1 MIMRIGLAAIGLMV
15 CALSVQA
22 KDIGTFGMTYRIAER
37 DALAEIEERAR
48 QVDWRK
54 VLDKRKVE
62 NFQGPPDRVR
72 LPRTKR
78 NRSFPVDMTYTTEID
93 VPDGKGGILYPKG
106 YTFNPLDYV
115 TYPKTL
121 VVIDGTDP
129 ELVKWFAASEYD
141 KRLDVMLLLTEGSF
155 GSVSKKI
162 SRPLFYADRKIVE
175 RLKLQAVPSVVRQKG
190 RAMEVLEIFIPPV
203 SGNTIRR
210 KGGKHAT
217 VHSER

>member
-1 MIMRIGLAAIGLMV
+1 MTIRNGLAAIGLMV
-15 CALSVQA
+15 CVSSAQA
-22 KDIGTFGMTYRIAER
+22 KELGTFGMTYRIAER
-37 DALAEIEERAR
+37 DALAEIEERAK
-48 QVDWRK
+48 QVDWHN

-72 LPRTKR
+72 LPRAKR
-78 NRSFPVDMTYTTEID
+78 NRNFPVDMTYTTEID

-121 VVIDGTDP
+121 VVIDGADADQ
-129 ELVKWFAASEYD
+129 VKWFAASEYD
-141 KRLDVMLLLTEGSF
+141 KRLDVTLLLTEGSF
-155 GSVSKKI
+155 GAVSKRI

-190 RAMEVLEIFIPPV
+190 RIMEVTEVKLTKGIGTPAQ
-203 SGNTIRR
+203 GR
-210 KGGKHAT
+210 KG
-217 VHSER
+217 SP

>member
-1 MIMRIGLAAIGLMV
+1 MIMRTGLAAIALLV
-15 CALSVQA
+15 CSLSVQA

-48 QVDWRK
+48 QVDWHK

-62 NFQGPPDRVR
+62 NFQGPPDMVR
-72 LPRTKR
+72 LPRAKR

-129 ELVKWFAASEYD
+129 EQVKWFAASEYD
-141 KRLDVMLLLTEGSF
+141 KRLDVTLLLTEGSF

-162 SRPLFYADRKIVE
+162 SRPLFYADRKMVD
-175 RLKLQAVPSVVRQKG
+175 RLKLKAVPSVIRQNG
-190 RAMEVLEIFIPPV
+190 RFMEVAEVKLPI
-203 SGNTIRR
+203 GQTKAAGKAQHYR
-210 KGGKHAT
+210 KGAP
-217 VHSER
+217 

>member
-1 MIMRIGLAAIGLMV
+1 MTIRIGLAAIGLMV
-15 CALSVQA
+15 SVSSAQA
-22 KDIGTFGMTYRIAER
+22 KDLGTFGMTYRIAER
-37 DALAEIEERAR
+37 DALAEVEERAK
-48 QVDWRK
+48 QVDWHK

-72 LPRTKR
+72 LPRAKR

-129 ELVKWFAASEYD
+129 EQVKWFAASEYD
-141 KRLDVMLLLTEGSF
+141 KRLDVTLLLTEGSF
-155 GSVSKKI
+155 GLISKRI

-190 RAMEVLEIFIPPV
+190 RMMEITEVKLAKI
-203 SGNTIRR
+203 IRTRAQGR
-210 KGGKHAT
+210 KG
-217 VHSER
+217 SP

>member
-1 MIMRIGLAAIGLMV
+1 MIRYSGV
-15 CALSVQA
+15 ALISLLLGVSSVQA
-22 KDIGTFGMTYRIAER
+22 KELGSFGMTYRIAER

-48 QVDWRK
+48 QVDWHK

-72 LPRTKR
+72 LPRARR
-78 NRSFPVDMTYTTEID
+78 NRSFPVDVTYTTEID
-93 VPDGKGGILYPKG
+93 VPDGKGGVLYPKG

-129 ELVKWFAASEYD
+129 EQVKWFAASEYD
-141 KRLDVMLLLTEGSF
+141 KRLDVTLLLSEGNF
-155 GSVSKKI
+155 GAVSKRI

-175 RLKLQAVPSVVRQKG
+175 RLKLKAVPSVIRQTG
-190 RAMEVLEIFIPPV
+190 RMMEVNEVKLPTTQAKV
-203 SGNTIRR
+203 NGKTVHDR
-210 KGGKHAT
+210 KG
-217 VHSER
+217 SP

>member
-1 MIMRIGLAAIGLMV
+1 MIRYSGVVLISLLLSV
-15 CALSVQA
+15 SSVQA
-22 KDIGTFGMTYRIAER
+22 KELGSFGMTYRIAER

-48 QVDWRK
+48 QVDWHK

-72 LPRTKR
+72 LSRARR

-93 VPDGKGGILYPKG
+93 IPDGKGGVLYPKG

-129 ELVKWFAASEYD
+129 EQVKWFAASEYD
-141 KRLDVMLLLTEGSF
+141 KRLDVTLLLTEGSF
-155 GSVSKKI
+155 GTVSKRI
-162 SRPLFYADRKIVE
+162 SRPLFYADQKMIE
-175 RLKLQAVPSVVRQKG
+175 RLKLKAVPSVIRQKG
-190 RAMEVLEIFIPPV
+190 RVMEVTEVKLPA
-203 SGNTIRR
+203 GHAKAAGAALHDR
-210 KGGKHAT
+210 KG
-217 VHSER
+217 SP

>member
-1 MIMRIGLAAIGLMV
+1 MIKRTGLAVI
-15 CALSVQA
+15 ALVLCVTSVQA
-22 KDIGTFGMTYRIAER
+22 KELGTFGMTYRIVER

-48 QVDWRK
+48 QVDWHK

-62 NFQGPPDRVR
+62 NYQGPTDRVS
-72 LPRTKR
+72 LPRAKR
-78 NRSFPVDMTYTTEID
+78 SRSFPVDMTYTTEID

-129 ELVKWFAASEYD
+129 EQVKWFAASEYD
-141 KRLDVMLLLTEGSF
+141 KRLDVTLLLTEGSF
-155 GSVSKKI
+155 KAVSKRI

-175 RLKLQAVPSVVRQKG
+175 RLKLKAAPSVIRQKG
-190 RAMEVLEIFIPPV
+190 RVMEVTEVKLPV
-203 SGNTIRR
+203 GRTKTTSKALHDR
-210 KGGKHAT
+210 KGT
-217 VHSER
+217 P

>member
-1 MIMRIGLAAIGLMV
+1 MTIRNGLAAIGLMV
-15 CALSVQA
+15 CVSSAQA
-22 KDIGTFGMTYRIAER
+22 KELGTFGMTYRIAER
-37 DALAEIEERAR
+37 DALAEIEDRAK
-48 QVDWRK
+48 QVDWHK

-72 LPRTKR
+72 LPRAKR

-121 VVIDGTDP
+121 VVIDGADP
-129 ELVKWFAASEYD
+129 EQVKWFATSEYD
-141 KRLDVMLLLTEGSF
+141 KRLDVMLLLTEGNF
-155 GSVSKKI
+155 GNVSKKI

-190 RAMEVLEIFIPPV
+190 RIMEVTEVKLTKIIGTPAH
-203 SGNTIRR
+203 GR
-210 KGGKHAT
+210 KGAP
-217 VHSER
+217 

>member
-1 MIMRIGLAAIGLMV
+1 MIRRTGLAVI
-15 CALSVQA
+15 ALVLGVSSVQA
-22 KDIGTFGMTYRIAER
+22 KVIGTYGTTYRITER

-48 QVDWRK
+48 QVDWNK

-62 NFQGPPDRVR
+62 NYQGPPDKTS
-72 LPRTKR
+72 LPRAKR

-115 TYPKTL
+115 IYPKTL

-129 ELVKWFAASEYD
+129 EQVKWFAASEYD
-141 KRLDVMLLLTEGSF
+141 KRLDVTLLLTEGSF
-155 GSVSKKI
+155 GAVSKRI

-175 RLKLQAVPSVVRQKG
+175 RLKLKAVPSVIRQKG
-190 RAMEVLEIFIPPV
+190 RVMEVTELEVYLTSRKLPQK
-203 SGNTIRR
+203 RR
-210 KGGKHAT
+210 
-217 VHSER
+217 E

>member
-1 MIMRIGLAAIGLMV
+1 MI
-15 CALSVQA
+15 ALVLGVSSVQA
-22 KDIGTFGMTYRIAER
+22 KELGTFGMTYRIAEQ
-37 DALAEIEERAR
+37 DALAEIEERAK
-48 QVDWRK
+48 QVDWHK

-72 LPRTKR
+72 LPRAKR

-129 ELVKWFAASEYD
+129 EQVKWFAASEYD
-141 KRLDVMLLLTEGSF
+141 KRLDVTLLLTGGSF
-155 GSVSKKI
+155 GAVSKRI

-175 RLKLQAVPSVVRQKG
+175 RFKLKAVPSVVRQKG
-190 RAMEVLEIFIPPV
+190 RMMEVLEIFVPPV

-217 VHSER
+217 VHSQR